1 MDKEFKR
8 WMKWYGKKH
17 GDYTVCGILLLWQ
30 TCVTQKLYLS
40 NRCATHV
47 FLYFILKLE
56 RGDFLSE
63 VWKDRI
69 ANTRCI
75 TSYVHWMIPLCIY
88 THLNMKR
95 NISTASTLNLF
106 LPLPPFL
113 LFPVCLAVLFLWTTL
128 PLVQKWITSWRS
140 ALLTWRKVGRKWPF
154 CYPVSRTP
162 YHIVVTANEEPGI
175 ISICYWFSCFH

>member
-1 MDKEFKR
+1 MCNSCFSLFYFKAGEGGFPVWSVEGQDR
-8 WMKWYGKKH
+8 QHKVH
-17 GDYTVCGILLLWQ
+17 
-30 TCVTQKLYLS
+30 YL
-40 NRCATHV
+40 
-47 FLYFILKLE
+47 
-56 RGDFLSE
+56 
-63 VWKDRI
+63 
-69 ANTRCI
+69 
-75 TSYVHWMIPLCIY
+75 YVHWMIPLCIY